1 MNKVKTIIISFA
13 ICIAWIC
20 ILNTSVVHAEVN
32 VKPSTYATSY
42 LYNAQRLTL
51 GEETS
56 QFFTSEEGE
65 DGKYTGYLG
74 YAVSFT
80 TGSKNSFYE
89 ITEINRF
96 GNSVTFELYDADK
109 VIITGKTK
117 SISASGKNTMSLKLD
132 KNSTYY
138 ILAYTRNMA
147 NVAPGDVSILVK
159 EINDDCGDTFKSAT
173 TISIGKTVNGKID
186 GYGDVDIYKFKT
198 KADNGYYAIDFINTD
213 SEAFLAMN
221 LFDTKEV
228 EKKYVYVQTG
238 KQSQIYMQL
247 KKNSTYYLHVESK
260 TANITGKYK
269 IKVSYHE
276 DPEGDTVKTAY
287 KLKIKAKAYNGSL
300 QDKDDND
307 TFRVDT
313 GNLTKINIVIA
324 NKKSD
329 GKLNYN
335 IIEKD
340 GNRIKYGTI
349 DAGRTM
355 DIIVDGLRRNKDYYI
370 VLTGPQHLNYAV
382 VIAVQK
388 GTSFSLSNSENKQES
403 IMNHSVCDIWMSP
416 VKNKI
421 KYKSSKSNDAFK
433 LIADVK
439 GNVSITPELYGK
451 FIGKFVYVE
460 IDGCEYSM
468 FAGIRVNDNGTISEK
483 KKRIISNIA
492 KSMMISSLNESVR
505 ETEKD

>member
-228 EKKYVYVQTG
+228 EQ
-238 KQSQIYMQL
+238 
-247 KKNSTYYLHVESK
+247 
-260 TANITGKYK
+260 
-269 IKVSYHE
+269 
-276 DPEGDTVKTAY
+276 
-287 KLKIKAKAYNGSL
+287 
-300 QDKDDND
+300 
-307 TFRVDT
+307 
-313 GNLTKINIVIA
+313 
-324 NKKSD
+324 
-329 GKLNYN
+329 
-335 IIEKD
+335 
-340 GNRIKYGTI
+340 KYGKHI
-349 DAGRTM
+349 
-355 DIIVDGLRRNKDYYI
+355 LCN
-370 VLTGPQHLNYAV
+370 
-382 VIAVQK
+382 
-388 GTSFSLSNSENKQES
+388 
-403 IMNHSVCDIWMSP
+403 
-416 VKNKI
+416 
-421 KYKSSKSNDAFK
+421 
-433 LIADVK
+433 
-439 GNVSITPELYGK
+439 
-451 FIGKFVYVE
+451 
-460 IDGCEYSM
+460 
-468 FAGIRVNDNGTISEK
+468 
-483 KKRIISNIA
+483 
-492 KSMMISSLNESVR
+492 
-505 ETEKD
+505 